1 MFEGKFESLGEN
13 TERHKTSKTSE
24 KMNLKI
30 YRLDP
35 VEFLSVPG
43 LEWQPALKN
52 NEVKSELLTDVD
64 MLLMVEKGIRG
75 GTCHAIH
82 DKR

>member
-1 MFEGKFESLGEN
+1 MMRYFWLMF
-13 TERHKTSKTSE
+13 SKTSE

-30 YRLDP
+30 YRLGP